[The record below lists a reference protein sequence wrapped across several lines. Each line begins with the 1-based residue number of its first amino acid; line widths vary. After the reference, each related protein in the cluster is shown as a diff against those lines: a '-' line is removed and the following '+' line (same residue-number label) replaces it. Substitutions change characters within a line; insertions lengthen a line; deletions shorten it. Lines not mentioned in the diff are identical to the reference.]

1 MVEAN
6 LGTEACRVQ
15 ASPHVAWV
23 PDSGTE
29 ALTHVGYGFC
39 LLASK
44 RLPRLKFWSRF
55 CDANFVSFVHLGAVE
70 LLGPI
75 QWLRPYL
82 SDFAVSPSQVEA
94 MVLADIT
101 NAVGDPSCKR
111 CRWLHTHMHIYITI
125 CNMFHIYIY
134 IYINDMGVTLHVPS
148 DVDPVVPYKLG
159 LIQYGVNITCH
170 SYFWNPYAL
179 LASFVLSGWFSLHCH
194 RPGKGAAVA
203 A

>member
-55 CDANFVSFVHLGAVE
+55 CDANFVCSLGGCGVARANSVVAP
-70 LLGPI
+70 LPVRFCGLPVTGGSHGAGGH
-75 QWLRPYL
+75 Y
-82 SDFAVSPSQVEA
+82 
-94 MVLADIT
+94 
-101 NAVGDPSCKR
+101 K
-111 CRWLHTHMHIYITI
+111 CRGRSILQEVQMAAHTYAHTHT
-125 CNMFHIYIY
+125 HIYIY
-134 IYINDMGVTLHVPS
+134 VICFTYIYIYISINDMGVTLHVPS
-148 DVDPVVPYKLG
+148 DVDPVVPY
-159 LIQYGVNITCH
+159 V
-170 SYFWNPYAL
+170 
-179 LASFVLSGWFSLHCH
+179 
-194 RPGKGAAVA
+194 
-203 A
+203 